1 MAQDVTAQRAKELA
15 QLLKRDGVLLPEAV
29 VERASDPNSAM
40 HDWFE
45 WDDTEAAKAHRIWQ
59 ARELIRVQVTML
71 PNSDTTTRVYV
82 SLPRD
87 RAGSGG
93 YRSVVE
99 VMSDEAMAAEM
110 LQAALDD
117 ADRWRTKYRNVRAL
131 VPVFTALDSVKPIQR
146 KKKVG

>member
-1 MAQDVTAQRAKELA
+1 MAQDVAAQRAKELD

-29 VERASDPNSAM
+29 VERARDPKSAM
-40 HDWFE
+40 HDWFT
-45 WDDTEAAKAHRIWQ
+45 WDDTEAAKAHRLWQ
-59 ARELIRVQVTML
+59 ARELIRVQVTVL
-71 PNSDTTTRVYV
+71 PNANTTTRVYV

-117 ADRWRTKYRNVRAL
+117 AERWRTKYRNVRAL
-131 VPVFTALDSVKPIQR
+131 VPVFAALDSVKPAQR

>member
-117 ADRWRTKYRNVRAL
+117 AERWRTKYRNVRAL
-131 VPVFTALDSVKPIQR
+131 VPVFAALDSVKPIQR